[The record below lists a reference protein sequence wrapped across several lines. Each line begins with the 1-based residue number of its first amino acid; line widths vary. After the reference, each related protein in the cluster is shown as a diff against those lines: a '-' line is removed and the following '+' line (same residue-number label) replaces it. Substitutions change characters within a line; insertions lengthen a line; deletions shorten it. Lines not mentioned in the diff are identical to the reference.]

1 MYQQVLKKYGHC
13 AARKFCMLLLT
24 DHMPRIILMVN
35 HGQARIRCNHCLKF
49 CLELFYMKVVFFR
62 TEMLLLL
69 SVVNELIFSPK
80 SYTRETN
87 NVLQANGS
95 ILADP
100 PVTLEH
106 VYLVFLTLS
115 QIFFLLITNSFVF
128 KLPDV

>member
-1 MYQQVLKKYGHC
+1 
-13 AARKFCMLLLT
+13 
-24 DHMPRIILMVN
+24 MVN
-35 HGQARIRCNHCLKF
+35 HGQARIRYNHCLKF
-49 CLELFYMKVVFFR
+49 CLELFYMKFVLFC

-106 VYLVFLTLS
+106 VYSVYS
-115 QIFFLLITNSFVF
+115 
-128 KLPDV
+128 

>member
-1 MYQQVLKKYGHC
+1 MKFVL
-13 AARKFCMLLLT
+13 
-24 DHMPRIILMVN
+24 
-35 HGQARIRCNHCLKF
+35 
-49 CLELFYMKVVFFR
+49 FR

-106 VYLVFLTLS
+106 VYSVFLTLS

>member
-1 MYQQVLKKYGHC
+1 MKFVL
-13 AARKFCMLLLT
+13 
-24 DHMPRIILMVN
+24 
-35 HGQARIRCNHCLKF
+35 
-49 CLELFYMKVVFFR
+49 FR